1 MFYYIFDYLE
11 TRFQLFGASVFQYL
25 SFRAIMSMLLS
36 LVITI
41 ILGKYI
47 IRFLKKQEFKETI
60 RDLGFTDQTQKKG
73 TPTMG
78 GIIIIMGIVIPT
90 ILFANIENIYIIL
103 LLFTTLVAGMIGFID
118 DYLKKIK
125 QNKTGLSG
133 IFKVI
138 GQVFIGTVVGLVL
151 VFHDKVIVRDYYND
165 MVDGKL
171 VTAYEDIKLLVTT
184 IPFFKDNEL
193 EYEYVFSFLG
203 SYYWIGY
210 VLLVIFIVTA
220 ISNGTNI
227 TDGLDGLAAGIS
239 AIIATTLAIF
249 AYLSGNVV
257 FSEYL
262 NILYLPNTGEITIFC
277 AALIGSCFG
286 FLWYNSYP
294 AQIFMG
300 DTGSISLGAI
310 LAVLSIIIRK
320 ELLIPILCGIF
331 VIENISVILQVSY
344 FKYTKK
350 KYGQGKR
357 IFLMSPLHHH
367 YQKKG
372 IHEAKIVSRFWN
384 VGILLALISLMTL
397 KLR

>member
-11 TRFQLFGASVFQYL
+11 TKFQLFGASVFQYI
-25 SFRAIMSMLLS
+25 SFRAIMSMVLS

-41 ILGKYI
+41 ILGKHI
-47 IRFLKKQEFKETI
+47 IRFLKKQEFKENI
-60 RDLGFTDQTQKKG
+60 RDLGFADQIKKKG

-90 ILFANIENIYIIL
+90 LLFANIGNIYIIL
-103 LLFTTLVAGMIGFID
+103 LLFTTIVAGVIGFID

-133 IFKVI
+133 FFKVI
-138 GQVFIGTVVGLVL
+138 GQAFIGTIVGLVL
-151 VFHDKVIVRDYYND
+151 VFHEKVTVRNYYSD
-165 MVDGKL
+165 IIDGKL
-171 VTAYEDIKLLVTT
+171 VTIYEDIKLLVTT

-203 SYYWIGY
+203 SYYWIAY
-210 VLLVIFIVTA
+210 ILLVIFIITA
-220 ISNGTNI
+220 LSNGANI
-227 TDGLDGLAAGIS
+227 TDGLDGLAAGVS
-239 AIIATTLAIF
+239 VIIATTLGIF
-249 AYLSGNVV
+249 AYLSGNMI

-262 NILYLPNTGEITIFC
+262 NILYIPNTGEITIFC

-294 AQIFMG
+294 AQVFMG

-310 LAVLSIIIRK
+310 LAVLAIIIRK

-331 VIENISVILQVSY
+331 VIENLSVILQVSY

-350 KYGQGKR
+350 KYGEGKR

-384 VGILLALISLMTL
+384 VGILLALICLMTL